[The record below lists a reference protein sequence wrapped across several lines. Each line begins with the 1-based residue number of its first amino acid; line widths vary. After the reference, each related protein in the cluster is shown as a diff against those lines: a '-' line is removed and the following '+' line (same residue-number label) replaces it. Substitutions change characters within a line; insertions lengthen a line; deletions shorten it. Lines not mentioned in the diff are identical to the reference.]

1 MSSSSA
7 GVVAALV
14 VVCSA
19 CGGAPRRA
27 TSAAPLPSPGFWESQ
42 ALEEPPVQPERRPPR
57 RDFEPGTRYED
68 WPDVYS
74 GAPAGQDDGI
84 PWSEAP
90 VAPPAGPESQ
100 RPHHTLLG
108 R

>member
-7 GVVAALV
+7 SVVAALV
-14 VVCSA
+14 MVLA
-19 CGGAPRRA
+19 GCGSAPRRA
-27 TSAAPLPSPGFWESQ
+27 VSTTPPASPGFWESQ
-42 ALEEPPVQPERRPPR
+42 ALEEPPVQPEGRPPR
-57 RDFEPGTRYED
+57 KDFEPGTRYED

-74 GAPAGQDDGI
+74 GAPERQDDGL